1 MMEQK
6 KINNPQLWLPILLF
20 LAFTGLAVACFLDQT
35 GSLVQ
40 TVIGV
45 TFVLFALLTVGIGL
59 TFPVSFIFSKEKLE
73 IRYLFDIREE
83 ILWET
88 VTGIEKQG
96 AWLTSSTPPCY
107 CVNYAKTTKTPFFVC
122 GEVARCRKTT
132 RAFRQYCPQ
141 KDI

>member
-1 MMEQK
+1 MKQE

-20 LAFTGLAVACFLDQT
+20 LAFTGLAVACFLDRT
-35 GSLVQ
+35 GSLTQ
-40 TVIGV
+40 TAIGV
-45 TFVLFALLTVGIGL
+45 MFAVFALLTVGIGL
-59 TFPVSFIFSKEKLE
+59 TFPVAFVFSKEKLE
-73 IRYLFDIREE
+73 ICYLFHIREE

-88 VTGIEKQG
+88 VTNIEKRG

-132 RAFRQYCPQ
+132 KLFRKYCPQ
-141 KDI
+141 QDI